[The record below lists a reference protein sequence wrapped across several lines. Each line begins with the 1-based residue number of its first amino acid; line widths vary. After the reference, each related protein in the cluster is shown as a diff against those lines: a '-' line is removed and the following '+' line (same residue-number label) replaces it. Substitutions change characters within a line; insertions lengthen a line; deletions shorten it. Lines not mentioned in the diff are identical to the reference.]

1 MADIG
6 RNAPCPCGSGK
17 KHKKCCLLTAPPP
30 PLKQVN
36 QQPSAPQW
44 ILEDDDLDALSNSVV
59 DLIDERRFD
68 HALAACQRLLNE
80 HPDVVDGLER
90 SAAVHAAL
98 GNHQLA
104 ADFYSRAFAFVTDP
118 VRADDYED
126 ADFYRQQSE
135 EESRLAALR

>member
-17 KHKKCCLLTAPPP
+17 KHKKCCLLSAPAPV
-30 PLKQVN
+30 LKQAR
-36 QQPSAPQW
+36 QQPEAPQW
-44 ILEDDDLDALSNSVV
+44 ILEDDDLEVLSNSVV
-59 DLIDERRFD
+59 DLIDERRLD
-68 HALAACQRLLNE
+68 DALAACQRLLNE
-80 HPDVVDGLER
+80 YPDVVDGLER

-104 ADFYSRAFAFVTDP
+104 ADFYRRAFAFVTDP
-118 VRADDYED
+118 IRADDYED